1 MKIVNNF
8 LKKIITLVLAATI
21 IIVPAE
27 SASAM
32 TANQVNKEITS
43 LKKTIKSDKKK
54 LPALKKSDAQELATY
69 TYIKGQVLCE
79 DPLIIS
85 DSNKNLYL
93 HMKETYDNLKSAL
106 KVDDGNPNAVQVEG
120 YVKISDTPYLYGI
133 WTCKEART
141 ASAPHVASDLQN
153 KIDSNKARLTL
164 LQNSKKELLA
174 IDGVTLSKGQSVQLT
189 THFSYNTQ
197 KINTL
202 TWKSSNNKIVTV
214 SKNGTVTGKKKGSA
228 VISAKLS
235 VTGKTYKTV
244 VNVQ

>member
-1 MKIVNNF
+1 MRK
-8 LKKIITLVLAATI
+8 TI
-21 IIVPAE
+21 IKRLFALTLIAALSLAPTL

-32 TANQVNKEITS
+32 TKAQVNSEITK
-43 LKKTIKSDKKK
+43 LKKRIKTDKKKYPSLLKADQKEASEYIEIQGHKVSDDPLIIFDPNKNLYMHFANADGLTFDDGGAGKTNAIVKVSDKSFLYGLWTCYDTTVAVMPHKASDLQSTIKSD
-54 LPALKKSDAQELATY
+54 Q
-69 TYIKGQVLCE
+69 
-79 DPLIIS
+79 
-85 DSNKNLYL
+85 
-93 HMKETYDNLKSAL
+93 
-106 KVDDGNPNAVQVEG
+106 
-120 YVKISDTPYLYGI
+120 
-133 WTCKEART
+133 
-141 ASAPHVASDLQN
+141 
-153 KIDSNKARLTL
+153 ARLTL

-174 IDGVTLSKGQSVQLT
+174 IDGLTLSKGQSVQLT

>member
-1 MKIVNNF
+1 M
-8 LKKIITLVLAATI
+8 
-21 IIVPAE
+21 
-27 SASAM
+27 
-32 TANQVNKEITS
+32 
-43 LKKTIKSDKKK
+43 KKTIIKRFFALTLAAVLAFVPVVPANAMTKAQVNSEITKLTKQIKKDKQNYPK
-54 LPALKKSDAQELATY
+54 LLKEDQKEASE
-69 TYIKGQVLCE
+69 YIEIQGHKVCE
-79 DPLIIS
+79 DPIIIF
-85 DSNKNLYL
+85 DPNRNLYM
-93 HMKETYDNLKSAL
+93 HFKSADGL
-106 KVDDGNPNAVQVEG
+106 TFDDRNMGMTNALVKV
-120 YVKISDTPYLYGI
+120 SDTPFFYGL
-133 WTCKEART
+133 WTCYET
-141 ASAPHVASDLQN
+141 TVVTMPHKASDLKA
-153 KIDSNKARLTL
+153 KIDSNKARVTL
-164 LQNSKKELLA
+164 LKNSKKELLA